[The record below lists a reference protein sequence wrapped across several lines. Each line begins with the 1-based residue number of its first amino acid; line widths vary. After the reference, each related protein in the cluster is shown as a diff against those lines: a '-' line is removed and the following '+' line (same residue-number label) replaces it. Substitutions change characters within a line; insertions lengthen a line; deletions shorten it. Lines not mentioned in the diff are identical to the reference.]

1 MGAPTWLTGHFLIAM
16 PSLQDPNFARGVTY
30 LCHHDAQGA
39 LGLLINRPS
48 GMTVSDLF
56 RHLQIAPIAPG
67 LGDQAVLIG
76 GPVSPEVGF
85 VLHEPAG
92 EWQSTLA
99 VGRGLCLTTS
109 RDVLAAIARGEGP
122 RRHLVALGYAGW
134 AAGQLERELLEN
146 AWLAVPADERIL
158 FEAPIER
165 RWEEAAALVGVRIS
179 DLGHWVGH
187 A

>member
-1 MGAPTWLTGHFLIAM
+1 MSASTWLTGHFLIAM
-16 PSLQDPNFARGVTY
+16 PTLQDPNFARGVAY

-48 GMTVSDLF
+48 GMRLRDLL
-56 RHLQIAPIAPG
+56 RHLDITLSEPAYG
-67 LGDQAVLIG
+67 EQAVLIG

-85 VLHEPAG
+85 VLHERNG
-92 EWQSTLA
+92 EWESSLA
-99 VGRGLCLTTS
+99 VGERLCLTTS

-134 AAGQLERELLEN
+134 SAGQLEREMLEN
-146 AWLAVPADERIL
+146 AWLAVPADERVL
-158 FEAPIER
+158 FEAPLER
-165 RWEEAAALVGVRIS
+165 RWEEAAALVGVRIG